1 MKLGTNAIRLR
12 PVATLFSVIAF
23 ALIGLGAAVGPA
35 GCNREPEVKQTPVDP
50 KAVPPYAG
58 QTTNGNHK

>member
-1 MKLGTNAIRLR
+1 MKLGLHPIRCRHTGL
-12 PVATLFSVIAF
+12 LFGLTAFVLVGIA
-23 ALIGLGAAVGPA
+23 AAVGPV

-58 QTTNGNHK
+58 QTTNGTRK